1 MCLHQGKTPA
11 DQAEGD
17 SELATYLSTQKHPSS
32 TTNEDLE
39 TAVWGSH
46 TLTHTH
52 SASLDSHTRS
62 GDESEREKCKKKKK
76 KKGNRTPS
84 SPQRWTRRSRGVN
97 CFSSQ
102 QHCSGDFNGQTIYLY
117 LFIHILFIGCAD
129 WSTEWL
135 IVGLLTVQD
144 ASALWAAVA
153 GREFMKTML
162 FILSQFMFWEWIY
175 SVRSVENNQYN
186 IKFHFRTD
194 GRTKGF
200 YVYPIKPVC
209 QRHCTDVV
217 SYLFLYRSL
226 TAVGFHINPQNR
238 LLWIYDVSFS
248 IDGSTELKN
257 VFSADSLLVQKA
269 GSD

>member
-1 MCLHQGKTPA
+1 METLSSPPTWAPKNTLLPPPTKTWRRL
-11 DQAEGD
+11 
-17 SELATYLSTQKHPSS
+17 SEAHTH
-32 TTNEDLE
+32 
-39 TAVWGSH
+39 SH
-46 TLTHTH
+46 TLTLPLWTHT
-52 SASLDSHTRS
+52 LVVETNL
-62 GDESEREKCKKKKK
+62 REKSVKKKQ

-162 FILSQFMFWEWIY
+162 FILVTIHVLRM
-175 SVRSVENNQYN
+175 N
-186 IKFHFRTD
+186 
-194 GRTKGF
+194 
-200 YVYPIKPVC
+200 
-209 QRHCTDVV
+209 
-217 SYLFLYRSL
+217 
-226 TAVGFHINPQNR
+226 
-238 LLWIYDVSFS
+238 LLSKKCW
-248 IDGSTELKN
+248 K
-257 VFSADSLLVQKA
+257 
-269 GSD
+269 